1 MCIICGKSFS
11 RSLTMRRHLQDIH
24 NCSDKEYRCPPYN
37 KYFKAKNN
45 IYQHNRYHHRGLA
58 DKKGDYEKFAM
69 KKVNKDL
76 V

>member
-11 RSLTMRRHLQDIH
+11 RSLTMRRLLQDIH
-24 NCSDKEYRCPPYN
+24 NSSDKEYRCPPYN

-45 IYQHNRYHHRGLA
+45 ISTTAITIEDWQIE
-58 DKKGDYEKFAM
+58 KGGYEKFAM
-69 KKVNKDL
+69 KKVNKNL